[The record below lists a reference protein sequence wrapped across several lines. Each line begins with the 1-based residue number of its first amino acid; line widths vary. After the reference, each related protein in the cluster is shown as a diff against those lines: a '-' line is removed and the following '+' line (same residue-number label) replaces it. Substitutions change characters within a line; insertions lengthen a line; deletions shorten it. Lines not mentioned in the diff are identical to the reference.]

1 MDKDNNERVKNCSC
15 ERELVRRLMVSVNR
29 IDGIWYRLAR
39 KSGIKVN
46 TLSLFF
52 ALDDGRPRTQ
62 AEICEEW
69 LMPKTTLNTIV
80 RECVEEGYIKLLP
93 SDNVKE
99 KLVILTDKGRSYADE
114 ILALFYRVEDEAMRK
129 TVLERGPEFI
139 DSLELYTDNLKKEA
153 GVNK

>member
-1 MDKDNNERVKNCSC
+1 MDKDIIDRVKNCSR
-15 ERELVRRLMVSVNR
+15 ERDLVRRLMVSVNR

-80 RECVEEGYIKLLP
+80 RECIKEGYVRLLP

-99 KLVILTDKGRSYADE
+99 KLVILTDKGRSYAGE
-114 ILALFYRVEDEAMRK
+114 ILALFYRVEDEAMGM
-129 TVLERGPEFI
+129 TVLERGSEFI
-139 DSLELYTDNLKKEA
+139 DSLELYTDNLKRES
-153 GVNK
+153 GVKK